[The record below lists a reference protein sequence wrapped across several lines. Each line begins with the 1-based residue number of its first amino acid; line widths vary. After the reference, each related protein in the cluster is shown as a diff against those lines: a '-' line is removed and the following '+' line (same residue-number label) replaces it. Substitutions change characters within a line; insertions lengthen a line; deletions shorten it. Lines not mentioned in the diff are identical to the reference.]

1 MPKRSLLLCLFAGLL
16 ITALVVGMC
25 PTDSHAVTKISFWHA
40 MSAKRMPAVNRIVK
54 GFNDTHPDIKVEP
67 QFSGKYKEV
76 LGKAIAAARGGN
88 PPHIVQIYEVGTQ
101 TMLDSGAIVP
111 VFEIAKPGEID
122 WADIIVPIKDYYTVN
137 GKLYSMPFNSSTSI
151 LYYNKDLFSKAGLDP
166 NKPPT
171 TFGEMEKI
179 GRKIIKSGAAPNAVS
194 FGWPDWQF
202 EQMHT
207 LHNQFYADHKNGRAG
222 RSTQVFGNRE
232 FGVKVVSEWT
242 KWSKQGIFVYG
253 GPEYS
258 ANKAFLAQKIAML
271 YQSTS
276 SVASIE
282 KAAKFQV
289 GTSFLPRLEGYP
301 RGNSVIGGATL
312 WVMKGHSKK
321 EYDAIWKFFKY
332 LVRPEVSAQWHKD
345 TGYFP
350 STNSA
355 VKLLL
360 DEGWFSKHPNHLTA
374 FLQIL
379 TGVKTPQSR
388 GVLLGPFVAIRQAFK
403 TGLEKAIQGQLSPKK
418 AMDQYAAESDRLL
431 EEYNQLYKR

>member
-1 MPKRSLLLCLFAGLL
+1 MQKKNYAICLFVGLL
-16 ITALVVGMC
+16 VTAIVVGMI
-25 PTDSHAVTKISFWHA
+25 PTASHAVTKISFWHA
-40 MSAKRMPAVNRIVK
+40 MSAKRMPAVNRIVD
-54 GFNDTHPDIKVEP
+54 GFNAIHPDIKVEP

-76 LGKAIAAARGGN
+76 LAKAIAAARGGS

-122 WADIIVPIKDYYTVN
+122 WGDIIVPIKDYYAVE
-137 GKLYSMPFNSSTSI
+137 GDLYSMPFNSSTSI
-151 LYYNKDLFSKAGLDP
+151 LYYNRDLFKKAGLDP

-171 TFGEMEKI
+171 TFAEMEEIGGKI
-179 GRKIIKSGAAPNAVS
+179 VQSGAAPNAVS

-202 EQMHT
+202 EQMNT
-207 LHNQFYADHKNGRAG
+207 LHKQFYANNKNGRAG
-222 RSTQVFGNRE
+222 RATEVFGNRE

-242 KWSKQGIFVYG
+242 KWAEKKVFIYG

-258 ANKAFLAQKIAML
+258 ANKAFLAEKIAML

-276 SVASIE
+276 SVGSISA
-282 KAAKFQV
+282 AAKFEV
-289 GTSFLPRLEGYP
+289 GTSFLPRLAGYP

-312 WVMKGHSKK
+312 WTMKGHSKE
-321 EYDAIWKFFKY
+321 EYDAIWEFYKY
-332 LVRPEVSAQWHKD
+332 LVRPEVTAQWHKD

-360 DEGWFSKHPNHLTA
+360 DQGWFSENPNHMTA

-379 TGVKTPQSR
+379 TGVKVPESQ
-388 GVLLGPFVAIRQAFK
+388 GVRLGPFVAIRQAFK
-403 TGLEKAIQGQLSPKK
+403 TALEKSVQGQLSPKA
-418 AMDQYAAESDRLL
+418 AMDEYAAEANKLL
-431 EEYNQLYKR
+431 KEYDELYK

>member
-1 MPKRSLLLCLFAGLL
+1 MKGKNGFIGTLVAGLVVAVL
-16 ITALVVGMC
+16 LALM
-25 PTDSHAVTKISFWHA
+25 PASSQAVTKISFWHA
-40 MSAKRMPAVNRIVK
+40 MSAKRMPAVNRIVD
-54 GFNDTHPDIKVEP
+54 GFNATHPDIKVEP

-76 LGKAIAAARGGN
+76 LAKAIAAARGGS

-111 VFEIAKPGEID
+111 VFEIAKEGEID
-122 WADIIVPIKDYYTVN
+122 WGDIIVPIKDYYAVD

-151 LYYNKDLFSKAGLDP
+151 LYYNKDLFRKAGLDP

-171 TFGEMEKI
+171 TFADMEEIGEKI
-179 GRKIIKSGAAPNAVS
+179 VKSGVAPNAVS

-207 LHNQFYADHKNGRAG
+207 LHKQFYADHQNGRAG
-222 RSTQVFGNRE
+222 RATQVYGNRE
-232 FGVKVVSEWT
+232 FGVRVVSEWT
-242 KWSKQGIFVYG
+242 KWAQKGIFMYG

-276 SVASIE
+276 SVGSIT
-282 KAAKFQV
+282 KAAKFEV
-289 GTSFLPRLEGYP
+289 GTSFLPRLKGYP

-312 WVMKGHSKK
+312 WTMKGHSPK
-321 EYDAIWKFFKY
+321 EYEAIWEFYKY
-332 LVRPEVSAQWHKD
+332 LVRPEVAAQWHKD

-360 DEGWFSKHPNHLTA
+360 DQGWFSEHPNHLTA

-379 TGVKTPQSR
+379 TGVKVPESQ
-388 GVLLGPFVAIRQAFK
+388 GVRLGPFVAIRQAFRAA
-403 TGLEKAIQGQLSPKK
+403 LEKAVQGKLSPQE
-418 AMDQYAAESDRLL
+418 AMDEYAAEANKLL
-431 EEYNQLYKR
+431 KEYNELYQ

>member
-1 MPKRSLLLCLFAGLL
+1 MSRRNHLLRLFLGLL
-16 ITALVVGMC
+16 VTVFVVGLS
-25 PTDSHAVTKISFWHA
+25 PSASWAVTKITFWHA
-40 MSAKRMPAVNRIVK
+40 MSAKRMPAVNRIVN
-54 GFNDTHPDIKVEP
+54 GFNATHPDIKVEP

-111 VFEIAKPGEID
+111 VYEIAKPGEID
-122 WADIIVPIKDYYTVN
+122 WGDIIVPIKDYYTVD
-137 GKLYSMPFNSSTSI
+137 GKLSSMPFNSSTSI
-151 LYYNKDLFSKAGLDP
+151 LYYNKDLFRKAGLDP
-166 NKPPT
+166 DKPPT
-171 TFGEMEKI
+171 TFAEMEKI
-179 GRKIIKSGAAPNAVS
+179 GQQIIKSGAAPNAVS

-202 EQMHT
+202 EQMCT
-207 LHNQFYADHKNGRAG
+207 LHNQFYANKKNGRAG
-222 RSTQVFGNRE
+222 RATQIFGNRE
-232 FGVKVVSEWT
+232 FGVKVVSDWT
-242 KWSKQGIFVYG
+242 NWAKQGIFVYG

-258 ANKAFLAQKIAML
+258 ANKAFLAQKVAML

-276 SVASIE
+276 SVASIT

-289 GTSFLPRLEGYP
+289 GTSFLPILKGYS
-301 RGNSVIGGATL
+301 RGSSVIGGATL
-312 WVMKGHSKK
+312 WVMKGHTKK
-321 EYDAIWKFFKY
+321 EYEAIWEFFRY
-332 LVRPEVSAQWHKD
+332 LVRPEVAAQWHKD

-388 GVLLGPFVAIRQAFK
+388 GVLLGPFVPIRQAFK
-403 TGLEKAIQGQLSPKK
+403 TALEKAVQGQLSPQA
-418 AMDQYAAESDRLL
+418 AMDEYASESDNLL
-431 EEYNQLYKR
+431 KEYNQLFE